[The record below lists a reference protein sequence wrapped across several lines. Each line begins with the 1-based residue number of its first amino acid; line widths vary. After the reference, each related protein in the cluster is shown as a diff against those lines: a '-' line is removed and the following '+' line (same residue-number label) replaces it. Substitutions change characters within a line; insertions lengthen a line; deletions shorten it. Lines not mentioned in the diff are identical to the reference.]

1 MLCNK
6 TFAISDLIFGNFNK
20 LFNLSSEMKKTH
32 PTMQRLFDTTK
43 MQPAELASALDVTP
57 QNITNWA
64 ARGISKQGAML
75 ASARLG
81 VDANYILTGVE
92 GQGMT
97 TTENDNSRVSF
108 IPPQQTVQ
116 ILPKGVHP
124 TDTHQRIEIYDV
136 RLAAGPE
143 GKGST
148 VEWIVRPEDDP
159 LYFRHGWFK
168 ARRLTARN
176 LRAMYVRGDSMEPY
190 LYNHDTIIIDTTDIE
205 LSDGEVY
212 AIAYNGHMLVKELRA
227 TPDGVRI
234 ISRNPAYEPIEY
246 QGGEGAPDFQIIGH
260 VVWRGG

>member
-1 MLCNK
+1 MNSLK
-6 TFAISDLIFGNFNK
+6 D
-20 LFNLSSEMKKTH
+20 
-32 PTMQRLFDTTK
+32 RLLEVMGAYGLETQK
-43 MQPAELASALDVTP
+43 ELADF
-57 QNITNWA
+57 
-64 ARGISKQGAML
+64 
-75 ASARLG
+75 
-81 VDANYILTGVE
+81 TGVSTGLVAQWFRGDTKLGRKPLLAFEAKTNYSTRWLAE
-92 GQGMT
+92 GVGEKFKT
-97 TTENDNSRVSF
+97 PVNHTSPATPSRREDL

-190 LYNHDTIIIDTTDIE
+190 LYNHDTIIIDTTDTE

-212 AIAYNGHMLVKELRA
+212 AITYNGHMLVKELRA

>member
-1 MLCNK
+1 MDTIGTRIRRLREAKNLTQGDLAK
-6 TFAISDLIFGNFNK
+6 AAGVSIAAVSKWEKNASEPKGKSLASLSASLGIPMEYLVDGIGEGVESSADDAAPSAPPRHEDLI
-20 LFNLSSEMKKTH
+20 
-32 PTMQRLFDTTK
+32 
-43 MQPAELASALDVTP
+43 PA
-57 QNITNWA
+57 
-64 ARGISKQGAML
+64 
-75 ASARLG
+75 
-81 VDANYILTGVE
+81 
-92 GQGMT
+92 
-97 TTENDNSRVSF
+97 
-108 IPPQQTVQ
+108 QQTVQ
-116 ILPKGVHP
+116 ILPSGVHP

-136 RLAAGPE
+136 RLAAGPG

-168 ARRLTARN
+168 ARRLTAGN

-190 LYNHDTIIIDTTDIE
+190 LCNHDTIIIDTTDTE

-246 QGGEGAPDFQIIGH
+246 QGGEGAPDFQILGR

>member
-1 MLCNK
+1 MDTIGTRIRRLREEKNL
-6 TFAISDLIFGNFNK
+6 TQGDLAKAAGVSIAAVSKWEKNA
-20 LFNLSSEMKKTH
+20 SEPKGKS
-32 PTMQRLFDTTK
+32 
-43 MQPAELASALDVTP
+43 LASLSASLGIPMEYLVDGIGEKIESSTNDAVPSTP
-57 QNITNWA
+57 
-64 ARGISKQGAML
+64 
-75 ASARLG
+75 
-81 VDANYILTGVE
+81 
-92 GQGMT
+92 
-97 TTENDNSRVSF
+97 SRREDL

-116 ILPKGVHP
+116 VLPKGVHP

-148 VEWIVRPEDDP
+148 VEWIMRPEDDP

-168 ARRLTARN
+168 ARHLTAAN

-190 LYNHDTIIIDTTDIE
+190 LYNHDTIIIDTTDTE

-212 AIAYNGHMLVKELRA
+212 AITYNGHMLVKELRA

-234 ISRNPAYEPIEY
+234 ISRNPAYDPIEY
-246 QGGEGAPDFQIIGH
+246 QGGEGAPDFQILGR

>member
-1 MLCNK
+1 MDTIGTRIRRLREAKNLTQGDLAK
-6 TFAISDLIFGNFNK
+6 AAGVSIAAVSKWEKNASEPKGKSLASLSASLGIPMEYLVDGIGEEVESSADDAAPSAPPRHEDLI
-20 LFNLSSEMKKTH
+20 
-32 PTMQRLFDTTK
+32 
-43 MQPAELASALDVTP
+43 PA
-57 QNITNWA
+57 
-64 ARGISKQGAML
+64 
-75 ASARLG
+75 
-81 VDANYILTGVE
+81 
-92 GQGMT
+92 
-97 TTENDNSRVSF
+97 
-108 IPPQQTVQ
+108 QQTVQ

-136 RLAAGPE
+136 RLAAGPG

-168 ARRLTARN
+168 ARRLTAGN

-190 LYNHDTIIIDTTDIE
+190 LCNHDTIIIDTTDTE

-246 QGGEGAPDFQIIGH
+246 QGGEGAPDFQILGR

>member
-1 MLCNK
+1 MNTVADRITSRMNALNIK
-6 TFAISDLIFGNFNK
+6 GVDITNTIGASSGTISQWRNGTNVPGNQYLLPLAELLQCDPDWLMYGDGGKAPAPSVPSHREDLI
-20 LFNLSSEMKKTH
+20 
-32 PTMQRLFDTTK
+32 
-43 MQPAELASALDVTP
+43 PA
-57 QNITNWA
+57 
-64 ARGISKQGAML
+64 
-75 ASARLG
+75 
-81 VDANYILTGVE
+81 
-92 GQGMT
+92 
-97 TTENDNSRVSF
+97 
-108 IPPQQTVQ
+108 QQTVQ

-124 TDTHQRIEIYDV
+124 TDIHQRIEIYDV

-190 LYNHDTIIIDTTDIE
+190 LYNHDTIIIDTTDTE

-212 AIAYNGHMLVKELRA
+212 AITYNGHMLVKELRA

>member
-1 MLCNK
+1 M
-6 TFAISDLIFGNFNK
+6 TAVTSG
-20 LFNLSSEMKKTH
+20 
-32 PTMQRLFDTTK
+32 QRLEMLKDIVPGLTNDT
-43 MQPAELASALDVTP
+43 
-57 QNITNWA
+57 IGGWF
-64 ARGISKQGAML
+64 G
-75 ASARLG
+75 
-81 VDANYILTGVE
+81 LTGQAVQKWTKSEVPRNRISVIVE
-92 GQGMT
+92 KTG
-97 TTENDNSRVSF
+97 VSEEWLVLGRGEPF
-108 IPPQQTVQ
+108 QKNAALSIAVGKDADHANLIPPQQTVQ

-168 ARRLTARN
+168 ARRLTAGN

-190 LYNHDTIIIDTTDIE
+190 LCNHDTIIIDTTDTE

-234 ISRNPAYEPIEY
+234 ISRNPAYDPIEY
-246 QGGEGAPDFQIIGH
+246 QGGEGSPDFQILGRI
-260 VVWRGG
+260 VWRGG

>member
-1 MLCNK
+1 MDTIGTRIRRLREAKNLTQGDLAK
-6 TFAISDLIFGNFNK
+6 AAGVSIAAVSKWEKNASEPKGKSLASLSASLGIPMEYLVDGIREGGESSANDAAPSTPLRREDLI
-20 LFNLSSEMKKTH
+20 
-32 PTMQRLFDTTK
+32 
-43 MQPAELASALDVTP
+43 PA
-57 QNITNWA
+57 
-64 ARGISKQGAML
+64 
-75 ASARLG
+75 
-81 VDANYILTGVE
+81 
-92 GQGMT
+92 
-97 TTENDNSRVSF
+97 
-108 IPPQQTVQ
+108 QQIVQ
-116 ILPKGVHP
+116 ILPSGVHP

-168 ARRLTARN
+168 ARRLTAGN

-190 LYNHDTIIIDTTDIE
+190 LYNHDTIIIDTTDTE

-212 AIAYNGHMLVKELRA
+212 AITYNGHMLVKELRA

-234 ISRNPAYEPIEY
+234 ISRNPAYDPIEY
-246 QGGEGAPDFQIIGH
+246 QGGEGAPDFQILGR

>member
-1 MLCNK
+1 MDTIGTRIRRLREAKNLTQGDLAK
-6 TFAISDLIFGNFNK
+6 AAGVSIAAVSKWEKNASEPKGKSLASLSASLGIPMEYLVDGIREGVESSANDAAPSTPLHREDLI
-20 LFNLSSEMKKTH
+20 
-32 PTMQRLFDTTK
+32 
-43 MQPAELASALDVTP
+43 PA
-57 QNITNWA
+57 
-64 ARGISKQGAML
+64 
-75 ASARLG
+75 
-81 VDANYILTGVE
+81 
-92 GQGMT
+92 
-97 TTENDNSRVSF
+97 
-108 IPPQQTVQ
+108 QQTVQ

-168 ARRLTARN
+168 ARRLTAGN

-190 LYNHDTIIIDTTDIE
+190 LYNHDTIIIDTTDTE

-212 AIAYNGHMLVKELRA
+212 AITYNGHMLVKELRA

-234 ISRNPAYEPIEY
+234 ISRNPAYDPIEY
-246 QGGEGAPDFQIIGH
+246 QGGEGAPDFQILGR